1 MSQSLQLMI
10 ADNGD
15 DDGDHIGVDDY
26 DKDEKD
32 SVVKEVAVYNKGSL
46 PPILVS
52 AHYCPSF
59 QSSNPQK
66 SDKR

>member
-1 MSQSLQLMI
+1 MI

-59 QSSNPQK
+59 Q
-66 SDKR
+66 